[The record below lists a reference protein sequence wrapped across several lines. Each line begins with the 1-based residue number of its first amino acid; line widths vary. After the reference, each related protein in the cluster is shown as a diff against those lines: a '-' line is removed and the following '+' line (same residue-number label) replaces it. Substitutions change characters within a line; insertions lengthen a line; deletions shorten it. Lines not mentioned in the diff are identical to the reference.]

1 MHRNAPLT
9 PEGRLRLCRRIEA
22 GWPVAHAADS
32 MGISRDRAYVWWG
45 RYQAEG
51 AAGLLDRSSRPRR
64 CPTQTKPSRERR
76 ILALRRNRGLGPAR
90 IAGIVGLPASTV
102 HAVLVRHGLNRLDHL
117 DRVTRAPIRR
127 MEMSRP
133 GELVHLDVKKLG
145 RIPRGGGWRIHGRAT
160 TAGQQS
166 KKRVP
171 IGYAF
176 VHSAVDAYSRLA
188 YSEVL
193 SDEQG
198 ARAAAFWVRAL
209 AFFAGHGI
217 TVERVLTDNGSCYR
231 SGAFSA
237 ALGSVIHS
245 RTRPYRPATNGKVE
259 RFNRT
264 LRAEWAYARPWTSEG
279 QRTRGL
285 TTWLHR
291 YNAHRHHTAIGG
303 PPVSRLSNLPGHY
316 T

>member
-1 MHRNAPLT
+1 LHRNARLT
-9 PEGRLRLCRRIEA
+9 PAGRLLLCQRIEA
-22 GWPVAHAADS
+22 GWPVAHAAES
-32 MGISRDRAYVWWG
+32 MGISRDRAYVWWR
-45 RYQAEG
+45 RYQLEG
-51 AAGLLDRSSRPRR
+51 RDGLEDRSSRPRG
-64 CPTQTKPSRERR
+64 CPTRTKASRERR
-76 ILALRRNRGLGPAR
+76 IVQLRRKRGLGPAR

-117 DRVTRAPIRR
+117 DRVTRAPVRR

-133 GELVHLDVKKLG
+133 GELIHVDVKKLG
-145 RIPRGGGWRIHGRAT
+145 RIPRGGGWRLHGRAHR
-160 TAGQQS
+160 GGQS

-176 VHSAVDAYSRLA
+176 VHSAVDGYSRLA

-193 SDEQG
+193 ADEQATTAAG
-198 ARAAAFWVRAL
+198 FWARAVSYFSS
-209 AFFAGHGI
+209 HDI

-231 SGAFSA
+231 SWQFAA
-237 ALGSVIHS
+237 ALGGVRHS

-264 LRAEWAYARPWTSEG
+264 LLSEWAYARPWFSEG
-279 QRTRGL
+279 QRTRALAG
-285 TTWLHR
+285 WLHV
-291 YNAHRHHTAIGG
+291 YNHHRHHTAIGG
-303 PPVSRLSNLPGHY
+303 PPVSRVSNLSGHY